1 MTLTALQKN
10 IKTKENKNQEQKRQY
25 NLNTYITSKHHHR
38 VVLDN
43 TLYPTAPI

>member
-1 MTLTALQKN
+1 MTFKALQKN
-10 IKTKENKNQEQKRQY
+10 IKKKENKTQEQQRQY
-25 NLNTYITSKHHHR
+25 NLNTYINSKHDHL

>member
-1 MTLTALQKN
+1 MTLKALQKN

-25 NLNTYITSKHHHR
+25 NLNPYITSTNHHF

>member
-1 MTLTALQKN
+1 MTLKALKKN

-25 NLNTYITSKHHHR
+25 NLHTYITSKTDHLI
-38 VVLDN
+38 VLDK